1 LFKFPQE
8 LLVLIIMKPFQPFM
22 KDKDFGYLFVL
33 FGFSYDHYHQAWV
46 ALALLCFLLRVV
58 PYVTMVRQERK

>member
-1 LFKFPQE
+1 
-8 LLVLIIMKPFQPFM
+8 MKPFQPFM